1 MQHIATL
8 CRVPETVGGNLRVG
22 PAITLCNPPRPAE
35 IGMTLPPRPPAIPR
49 RLAVTGLLAATLA
62 PAAPA
67 LAKPW
72 VLHPEAYLDPPPPAP
87 AALPTWRRN
96 AIAVNY
102 ADDRPKIAVVVDD
115 MGVMHPNTERVVA
128 LPGPLTL
135 SWFPFAADLP
145 EQVAAATARGHEATL
160 HMPMQSFSNS
170 TAQTGPDPLRIDLP
184 AAANLA
190 RLRTALDAVPNIVG
204 LNNHMGAVATRDAAL
219 MDIVARE
226 TAERGMLFLDS
237 VTIPHSV
244 ALARAEIAGVPA
256 AARDVFIDHEAD
268 PAVIRGQLAD
278 IEATARRLG
287 YAIAIGHPR
296 THTIEALEAWLPTL
310 AARGFVLWPLSA
322 AVALRNHIDLTV
334 TV

>member
-1 MQHIATL
+1 MT
-8 CRVPETVGGNLRVG
+8 VPDR
-22 PAITLCNPPRPAE
+22 
-35 IGMTLPPRPPAIPR
+35 RPPTLLR
-49 RLAVTGLLAATLA
+49 RAAVSGLVAAALL
-62 PAAPA
+62 PAVPA
-67 LAKPW
+67 VAKPW
-72 VLHPEAYLDPPPPAP
+72 ILHPEAYPDPMPAP
-87 AALPTWRRN
+87 LVVPTWRRN
-96 AIAVNY
+96 AVPVAFN
-102 ADDRPKIAVVVDD
+102 DERPKIAVVVDD
-115 MGVMHPNTERVVA
+115 LGAIHPYTERVLA

-145 EQVAAATARGHEATL
+145 EQVAAGTARGHEATL

-184 AAANLA
+184 PTINIA
-190 RLRTALDAVPNIVG
+190 RLRAALDAVPDTVG

-219 MDIVARE
+219 MDIVA
-226 TAERGMLFLDS
+226 AEIRTRGMLFLDS

-256 AARDVFIDHEAD
+256 AARDVFIDHNAEAS
-268 PAVIRGQLAD
+268 VIRGQLAD

-296 THTIEALEAWLPTL
+296 PHTLEALEWWLPTL
-310 AARGFVLWPLSA
+310 AAKGFVLWPISA
-322 AVALRNHIDLTV
+322 TVALRNRIDLTV

>member
-1 MQHIATL
+1 
-8 CRVPETVGGNLRVG
+8 
-22 PAITLCNPPRPAE
+22 
-35 IGMTLPPRPPAIPR
+35 MTLPPRRSPLLPR
-49 RLAVTGLLAATLA
+49 RAAISGLIAAAAAGLL

-72 VLHPEAYLDPPPPAP
+72 ILHPEAFPDPTPTPLV
-87 AALPTWRRN
+87 LPTWRRN
-96 AIAVNY
+96 AVPVHFT
-102 ADDRPKIAVVVDD
+102 DERPKIAIVVDD
-115 MGVMHPNTERVVA
+115 LGAMHPHTERAVA

-135 SWFPFAADLP
+135 SWFPFASNLP
-145 EQVAAATARGHEATL
+145 EQIAAASARGHEATL

-184 AAANLA
+184 PEVNLA
-190 RLRTALDAVPNIVG
+190 RLRAALDAVPDTVG

-219 MDIVARE
+219 MDIVA
-226 TAERGMLFLDS
+226 AEARDRGMLFLDS

-244 ALARAEIAGVPA
+244 ALARAEIAGVPS
-256 AARDVFIDHEAD
+256 AARDVFIDHTAA
-268 PAVIRGQLAD
+268 PAVIQGQLAD

-296 THTIEALEAWLPTL
+296 PHTLDALEAWLPTL
-310 AARGFVLWPLSA
+310 AGKGFVLWPISA
-322 AVALRNHIDLTV
+322 TVALRNKIDLTA